1 MEKEFIPYTEALALK
16 ELGFDEPYL
25 AFYRKSTCNLFIT
38 DGYLFNDLEDKH
50 FVKAPLYQQCW
61 RWFREKFK
69 HLKFFVKEED
79 FREGLYEYD
88 IKDVLCVSGFKS
100 YEEAELECL
109 MKLIEIV
116 KEK

>member
-1 MEKEFIPYTEALALK
+1 MSDSKFDNLLTYTRILNNPHLVSKDSEVLK
-16 ELGFDEPYL
+16 PTYSQ
-25 AFYRKSTCNLFIT
+25 AF
-38 DGYLFNDLEDKH
+38 
-50 FVKAPLYQQCW
+50 

-100 YEEAELECL
+100 YEEAELSCL
-109 MKLIEIV
+109 KKLIEIV